1 VYFVKVEYINPFIKS
16 TIHTFSTMLE
26 DTPKPG
32 KPEVKKD
39 PFPVFDISGII
50 GISGEAIG
58 SVVISYPKV
67 VALRIASKFMGE
79 DIKIV
84 GKELADA
91 IGEITNIIAGNAKQ
105 DLTQFKVSISLPNV
119 IIGTGHQIRTP
130 GESLILMVPFIS
142 AFGNFVLEVCI
153 KENR

>member
-1 VYFVKVEYINPFIKS
+1 MKVEYINPFIKS
-16 TIHTFSTMLE
+16 TINTFHTMIG

-32 KPEVKKD
+32 KPEIKKD
-39 PFPVFDISGII
+39 PFPVFDISGVI

-58 SVVISYPKV
+58 SVVLSYPKV
-67 VALRIASKFMGE
+67 VALKIASKFIQE

-105 DLTQFKVSISLPNV
+105 DLTQFKISISLPNV

-130 GESLILMVPFIS
+130 GESPILIVPFVS
-142 AFGNFVLEVCI
+142 AFGTFGLEVCI
-153 KENR
+153 KENK